1 MNKKVIYFLRSLE
14 TLIMVCKI
22 LILLFFLV
30 SYSLNSQG
38 DIIYKKNDTII
49 TSIDLETYKK
59 LYKEYYG
66 RKLENNNAL
75 KNLVLINNFIKSL
88 EVNNKEFLNQIDT
101 AILNDYKN
109 ISFESLIVKN
119 FFRFLKIRNEF
130 TINYFQNELDV
141 KEIEIIFS
149 ELENLNL
156 PISKNDCI
164 IIEQLVDLKKNNYFI
179 EDFFNN
185 IKANTNNFSVLINNE
200 IYRVCIDEKKF
211 RSIEQLIVNYINIKT
226 KDDFEYFVYGKTK
239 N

>member
-1 MNKKVIYFLRSLE
+1 
-14 TLIMVCKI
+14 MVCKI

-88 EVNNKEFLNQIDT
+88 EINNKEFLNQIDT

>member
-1 MNKKVIYFLRSLE
+1 
-14 TLIMVCKI
+14 MVCKI

-88 EVNNKEFLNQIDT
+88 EINNKEFLNQIDT

-164 IIEQLVDLKKNNYFI
+164 IIEHLFYLKKNNYFI

>member
-1 MNKKVIYFLRSLE
+1 
-14 TLIMVCKI
+14 MVCKI

-66 RKLENNNAL
+66 LKLENNNAL

-88 EVNNKEFLNQIDT
+88 EINNREFLSQIDT

>member
-1 MNKKVIYFLRSLE
+1 
-14 TLIMVCKI
+14 MVCKI

-38 DIIYKKNDTII
+38 NIIYKKNDTII

-88 EVNNKEFLNQIDT
+88 EINNKEFLNQIDT

>member
-1 MNKKVIYFLRSLE
+1 
-14 TLIMVCKI
+14 MVCKI
-22 LILLFFLV
+22 LTLLFFLV

-38 DIIYKKNDTII
+38 NIIYKKNDTII

-88 EVNNKEFLNQIDT
+88 EINNKEFLNQIDT

>member
-1 MNKKVIYFLRSLE
+1 
-14 TLIMVCKI
+14 MVCKI
-22 LILLFFLV
+22 LTLLFFLV

-88 EVNNKEFLNQIDT
+88 EINNKEFLNQIDT

>member
-1 MNKKVIYFLRSLE
+1 M
-14 TLIMVCKI
+14 
-22 LILLFFLV
+22 
-30 SYSLNSQG
+30 
-38 DIIYKKNDTII
+38 
-49 TSIDLETYKK
+49 
-59 LYKEYYG
+59 
-66 RKLENNNAL
+66 
-75 KNLVLINNFIKSL
+75 LINNFIKSL
-88 EVNNKEFLNQIDT
+88 EINNKEFLNQIDT

>member
-1 MNKKVIYFLRSLE
+1 MNKKVIYSLRSLE

-88 EVNNKEFLNQIDT
+88 EINNKEFLNQIDT

>member
-1 MNKKVIYFLRSLE
+1 M
-14 TLIMVCKI
+14 
-22 LILLFFLV
+22 
-30 SYSLNSQG
+30 
-38 DIIYKKNDTII
+38 
-49 TSIDLETYKK
+49 
-59 LYKEYYG
+59 
-66 RKLENNNAL
+66 
-75 KNLVLINNFIKSL
+75 LINNFIKSL

-130 TINYFQNELDV
+130 TINYFQNELDF

>member
-1 MNKKVIYFLRSLE
+1 
-14 TLIMVCKI
+14 MVCKI

-59 LYKEYYG
+59 LYKENYG
-66 RKLENNNAL
+66 QMLDNNNAL
-75 KNLVLINNFIKSL
+75 KNLVLINNLIKSL
-88 EVNNKEFLNQIDT
+88 ESNNKEFLNQIDNR
-101 AILNDYKN
+101 ILNDYRG
-109 ISFESLIVKN
+109 ISFDNQITKN

-130 TINYFQNELDV
+130 TINYFQNELNV
-141 KEIEIIFS
+141 KELENIFD

-156 PISKNDCI
+156 PVSKNDCLI
-164 IIEQLVDLKKNNYFI
+164 LEQLVDLKNNRYFI

-185 IKANTNNFSVLINNE
+185 LKTNTNNFTVLINDE
-200 IYRVCIDEKKF
+200 LYRVCIDQKKF
-211 RSIEQLIVNYINIKT
+211 RSIEQLIINYIQIKT
-226 KDDFEYFVYGKTK
+226 KDEFEYFVYDKSK

>member
-1 MNKKVIYFLRSLE
+1 
-14 TLIMVCKI
+14 MVCKI
-22 LILLFFLV
+22 LTLLFFLV

-66 RKLENNNAL
+66 LKLENNNAL

-88 EVNNKEFLNQIDT
+88 EINNKEFLNQIDT

>member
-1 MNKKVIYFLRSLE
+1 
-14 TLIMVCKI
+14 MVCKI
-22 LILLFFLV
+22 LTLLFFLV

-38 DIIYKKNDTII
+38 NIIYKKNDTII

-88 EVNNKEFLNQIDT
+88 EINNIEFLNQIDT

>member
-1 MNKKVIYFLRSLE
+1 
-14 TLIMVCKI
+14 MVCKI

-59 LYKEYYG
+59 LYKENYG
-66 RKLENNNAL
+66 QMLDNNNAL
-75 KNLVLINNFIKSL
+75 KNLVLINNLIKSL
-88 EVNNKEFLNQIDT
+88 ESNNKEFLNQIDNR
-101 AILNDYKN
+101 ILNDYRG
-109 ISFESLIVKN
+109 ISFDNQITKN

-130 TINYFQNELDV
+130 TINYFQNELNV
-141 KEIEIIFS
+141 KELENIFD

-156 PISKNDCI
+156 PVSKNDCLI
-164 IIEQLVDLKKNNYFI
+164 LEQLVDLKNNRYFI

-185 IKANTNNFSVLINNE
+185 LKTNTNNFTVLINDE
-200 IYRVCIDEKKF
+200 LYRVCIDQKKF
-211 RSIEQLIVNYINIKT
+211 RSIEQLIINYIQIKT
-226 KDDFEYFVYGKTK
+226 KDEFEYFVYGKSK